1 MPNYLI
7 QEDKE
12 YGEVHTKNLKVL
24 TRYIYGSFESI
35 DKPYAVMK
43 KGGFVAECKDIEE
56 GIDVLRVQTDTNL
69 PAGFS
74 FISKPTY
81 ADRVYRFE
89 QPVAVRLS
97 ADEVLELS
105 KTTGDPIFTADV
117 HESTFEDPNAVVTH
131 EIGSIHKV
139 EYSPVKSRMRRK
151 RPEYVANTRKRQ
163 GKVPIYW
170 FERYARLIDKLLD
183 LPVTWIRGWG
193 TWQNTLSNYHSCSAG
208 IKRSPLP
215 ILDGLRLQPEWAE
228 LVEAASHYIDGVEV
242 HRKEHQVMSLWAKDM
257 RQECIVLDIPVPTYQ
272 KKKKGESHE

>member
-12 YGEVHTKNLKVL
+12 YGEVHTRNLKVL
-24 TRYIYGSFESI
+24 TRYTYRAFESI
-35 DKPYAVMK
+35 DKPYAAMK
-43 KGGFVAECKDIEE
+43 KGGFVAQCKDIEE

-81 ADRVYRFE
+81 ADTVYRFE

-105 KTTGDPIFTADV
+105 KTTGDPVFTADV

-151 RPEYVANTRKRQ
+151 RPEYVSNTRKRQ

-170 FERYARLIDKLLD
+170 VERYARLIDKLLD

-193 TWQNTLSNYHSCSAG
+193 TWQNALSNYHSCSAG
-208 IKRSPLP
+208 IKRSSLP
-215 ILDGLRLQPEWAE
+215 ILDRLRLQPEWAE
-228 LVEAASHYIDGVEV
+228 LVEAASHYIDGVEIN
-242 HRKEHQVMSLWAKDM
+242 RKEHQVMSLWAKDM